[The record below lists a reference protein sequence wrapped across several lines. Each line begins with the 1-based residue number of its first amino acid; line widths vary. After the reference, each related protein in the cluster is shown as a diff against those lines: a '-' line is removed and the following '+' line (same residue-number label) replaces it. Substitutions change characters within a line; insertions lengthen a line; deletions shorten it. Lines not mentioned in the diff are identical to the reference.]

1 MTTATRSSGRKR
13 QSAQSGQTRQSGSQ
27 TRQTSSQRTQARQSG
42 QSGQASKSAQSGQS
56 GKSARST
63 AAAQSGK
70 SGQSGQTGR
79 SGQATG
85 QAGSSGSSGHAGKTH
100 EATVELP
107 FVTAQFHA
115 PDVHVPG
122 REDLTSAANSVRSQL
137 PSRDHALFYG
147 ALGLSAAFAV
157 IDWPV
162 ALAIGVGTALV
173 SRGSAP
179 GASDSE

>member
-13 QSAQSGQTRQSGSQ
+13 QSSQSGQSRQSSQSSQSGSQ
-27 TRQTSSQRTQARQSG
+27 TRQSSRSTRSSQSTQTTAARSSQSG
-42 QSGQASKSAQSGQS
+42 QSTQ
-56 GKSARST
+56 ARS
-63 AAAQSGK
+63 S
-70 SGQSGQTGR
+70 R
-79 SGQATG
+79 SG
-85 QAGSSGSSGHAGKTH
+85 GKADRAH

-115 PDVHVPG
+115 PEVHVPG
-122 REDLTSAANSVRSQL
+122 REDVTSAANAVRSQL

-173 SRGSAP
+173 SRGSDQQ
-179 GASDSE
+179 ASSSE

>member
-13 QSAQSGQTRQSGSQ
+13 QSSQSGQSRQSSQ
-27 TRQTSSQRTQARQSG
+27 SSRRTQSRQSG
-42 QSGQASKSAQSGQS
+42 QSSRSTRSNQSTQTTAARSSQSTPSSQSGQS
-56 GKSARST
+56 TQARS
-63 AAAQSGK
+63 S
-70 SGQSGQTGR
+70 R
-79 SGQATG
+79 SG
-85 QAGSSGSSGHAGKTH
+85 GKADRAH

-115 PDVHVPG
+115 PEVHVPG
-122 REDLTSAANSVRSQL
+122 REDVTSAANAVRSQL

-173 SRGSAP
+173 SRGSDRQ
-179 GASDSE
+179 ASSSQ

>member
-13 QSAQSGQTRQSGSQ
+13 QSSQSGQSRQSGQTRQSGSQ
-27 TRQTSSQRTQARQSG
+27 TRQSSRSTRSG
-42 QSGQASKSAQSGQS
+42 QSTQTKAAQSGQS
-56 GKSARST
+56 TQSSQSSQSARS
-63 AAAQSGK
+63 S
-70 SGQSGQTGR
+70 R
-79 SGQATG
+79 SG
-85 QAGSSGSSGHAGKTH
+85 GKTGGAH

-115 PDVHVPG
+115 PEVRVPG
-122 REDLTSAANSVRSQL
+122 REDVTSAANAVRSQL

-173 SRGSAP
+173 SRGSDQQ
-179 GASDSE
+179 ASSSE

>member
-1 MTTATRSSGRKR
+1 MTTATPSSGSKQTSR
-13 QSAQSGQTRQSGSQ
+13 QSGQTRQTGSQ
-27 TRQTSSQRTQARQSG
+27 TRQTSRQNTRTRQSG
-42 QSGQASKSAQSGQS
+42 ESGQS
-56 GKSARST
+56 GKSGKSGQSSRST

-70 SGQSGQTGR
+70 SGQKGQSGQTGR
-79 SGQATG
+79 SGQ
-85 QAGSSGSSGHAGKTH
+85 SSGKADSSRSAERTH

-122 REDLTSAANSVRSQL
+122 REDLSSAANAVRSQL

-147 ALGLSAAFAV
+147 ALGLSAAFAM

-173 SRGSAP
+173 SRGSAQQ
-179 GASDSE
+179 ASSSE

>member
-13 QSAQSGQTRQSGSQ
+13 QSSQSGQSRQSSQTRQSGSQ
-27 TRQTSSQRTQARQSG
+27 TRQSSRSTRSSQSTQTKA
-42 QSGQASKSAQSGQS
+42 AQSGQS
-56 GKSARST
+56 TRSSQSSQSARS
-63 AAAQSGK
+63 S
-70 SGQSGQTGR
+70 R
-79 SGQATG
+79 SG
-85 QAGSSGSSGHAGKTH
+85 GKTDGAH

-115 PDVHVPG
+115 PEVRVPG
-122 REDLTSAANSVRSQL
+122 REDVTSAANAVRSQL

-173 SRGSAP
+173 SRGSDQQ
-179 GASDSE
+179 ASSSE

>member
-13 QSAQSGQTRQSGSQ
+13 QSSQSGQSRQSSQ
-27 TRQTSSQRTQARQSG
+27 TSRRTQSRQSG
-42 QSGQASKSAQSGQS
+42 QSSRSTRSSQSTQTTAARSSQSRQSGQS
-56 GKSARST
+56 TQARS
-63 AAAQSGK
+63 S
-70 SGQSGQTGR
+70 R
-79 SGQATG
+79 SG
-85 QAGSSGSSGHAGKTH
+85 GKADRAH

-115 PDVHVPG
+115 PEVHVPG
-122 REDLTSAANSVRSQL
+122 REDVTSAANAVRSQL

-173 SRGSAP
+173 SRGSDRQ
-179 GASDSE
+179 ASSSE

>member
-13 QSAQSGQTRQSGSQ
+13 QSSQSGQSRQSSQTRQSGSQ
-27 TRQTSSQRTQARQSG
+27 TRPSSRSSRSNRSTQTAATQSG
-42 QSGQASKSAQSGQS
+42 QSTQSSQS
-56 GKSARST
+56 SQSSQSARS
-63 AAAQSGK
+63 S
-70 SGQSGQTGR
+70 R
-79 SGQATG
+79 SG
-85 QAGSSGSSGHAGKTH
+85 GKTDGAH

-115 PDVHVPG
+115 PEVRVPG
-122 REDLTSAANSVRSQL
+122 REDVTSAANAVRSQL

-173 SRGSAP
+173 SRGSDQQ
-179 GASDSE
+179 ASSSE

>member
-13 QSAQSGQTRQSGSQ
+13 QPSQSGQSRQSSQTRQSGSQ
-27 TRQTSSQRTQARQSG
+27 TRPSSRSTRSG
-42 QSGQASKSAQSGQS
+42 QSTQTKAAQSGQS
-56 GKSARST
+56 TQSSQSSQSARS
-63 AAAQSGK
+63 S
-70 SGQSGQTGR
+70 R
-79 SGQATG
+79 SG
-85 QAGSSGSSGHAGKTH
+85 GKVDRAH

-115 PDVHVPG
+115 PEVRVPG
-122 REDLTSAANSVRSQL
+122 REDVTSAANAVRAQL

-173 SRGSAP
+173 SRGSDQQ
-179 GASDSE
+179 ASSSE

>member
-13 QSAQSGQTRQSGSQ
+13 QSSQSGQSRQSSQ
-27 TRQTSSQRTQARQSG
+27 TSRRTQSRQSG
-42 QSGQASKSAQSGQS
+42 QSSRSTRSSQSTQTTAARSSQSRQSGQS
-56 GKSARST
+56 TQARS
-63 AAAQSGK
+63 S
-70 SGQSGQTGR
+70 
-79 SGQATG
+79 
-85 QAGSSGSSGHAGKTH
+85 SSGGKADRAH

-115 PDVHVPG
+115 PEVHVPG
-122 REDLTSAANSVRSQL
+122 REDVTSAANAVRSQL

-173 SRGSAP
+173 SRGSDRQ
-179 GASDSE
+179 ASSSE